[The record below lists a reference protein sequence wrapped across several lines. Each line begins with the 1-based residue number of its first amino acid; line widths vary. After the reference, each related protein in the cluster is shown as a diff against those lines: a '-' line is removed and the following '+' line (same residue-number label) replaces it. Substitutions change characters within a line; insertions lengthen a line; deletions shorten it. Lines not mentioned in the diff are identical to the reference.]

1 MTKCWMRVGMAVRH
15 NTKADWGIGEVIR
28 LEAETC
34 EIRFPSGLR
43 TFDFERAMAGF
54 VKTDE
59 PIPATPSV
67 RKPRG
72 TGLKCKSCDA
82 VLRSGIYHDDEKWK
96 ACPNCSGNN
105 KVEHVLR
112 KFPEAF
118 GTVEERAA
126 DPATIQGFCAACRIK
141 EKPTDPG
148 RLCSSFD

>member
-1 MTKCWMRVGMAVRH
+1 MAVRH
-15 NTKADWGIGEVIR
+15 NTKADWGVGEVVR

-34 EIRFPSGLR
+34 EIRFPTGLR
-43 TFDFERAMAGF
+43 TFDFDRAMTGF
-54 VKTDE
+54 VKTDD

-82 VLRSGIYHDDEKWK
+82 VLRSSVYQDDDKWK
-96 ACPNCSGNN
+96 SCPNCSGNN
-105 KVEHVLR
+105 KIEHVFR

-118 GTVEERAA
+118 GTAEEQAA
-126 DPATIQGFCAACRIK
+126 DPATIQGFCTACRNK

>member
-1 MTKCWMRVGMAVRH
+1 MAVRH
-15 NTKADWGIGEVIR
+15 NTKADWGVGEVVR

-54 VKTDE
+54 TKTDE
-59 PIPATPSV
+59 PIPAAAST

-82 VLRSGIYHDDEKWK
+82 LLRSSVYQDNETWK
-96 ACPNCSGNN
+96 SCPNCSGNN
-105 KVEHVLR
+105 KVEHVFR
-112 KFPEAF
+112 KFPDAF
-118 GTVEERAA
+118 GTTEERASDTSPVGA
-126 DPATIQGFCAACRIK
+126 QSFCTACRIK